1 MSRSPPKTQEYV
13 LGLQSLPSA
22 EEYEKLK
29 EQRQKELLR
38 EIEAQRQK
46 ELEAKRLAAKMDEV
60 SEIERWLFTTEI
72 STANIGEGRGGKGPW
87 FPVHKLNSGHRAVS
101 AIYSSFTLQSEDP
114 KRPTELS
121 VGNQQ
126 AAKEGW
132 LPTQVRADD
141 DEADPLVQQISII
154 KGYITQAKQAG
165 KMDEV
170 KMLTEN
176 LKDLQLVVKKEREER
191 RMREE
196 AERKKEAERRKDE
209 ERRSEEVA
217 GRKEEANIN
226 GEGRA
231 GEEEEDYP
239 DTLNPFAED
248 V

>member
-1 MSRSPPKTQEYV
+1 MTWIVWHQ
-13 LGLQSLPSA
+13 Q
-22 EEYEKLK
+22 
-29 EQRQKELLR
+29 
-38 EIEAQRQK
+38 
-46 ELEAKRLAAKMDEV
+46 LAASNE
-60 SEIERWLFTTEI
+60 L
-72 STANIGEGRGGKGPW
+72 
-87 FPVHKLNSGHRAVS
+87 
-101 AIYSSFTLQSEDP
+101 SSFTHQSEDP

-141 DEADPLVQQISII
+141 DEADPLLQQISII

-191 RMREE
+191 RVREEETKRKEE
-196 AERKKEAERRKDE
+196 AERRREE
-209 ERRSEEVA
+209 ERERM
-217 GRKEEANIN
+217 EAARVN
-226 GEGRA
+226 GEGQQ
-231 GEEEEDYP
+231 GEEEEEYP

-248 V
+248 E